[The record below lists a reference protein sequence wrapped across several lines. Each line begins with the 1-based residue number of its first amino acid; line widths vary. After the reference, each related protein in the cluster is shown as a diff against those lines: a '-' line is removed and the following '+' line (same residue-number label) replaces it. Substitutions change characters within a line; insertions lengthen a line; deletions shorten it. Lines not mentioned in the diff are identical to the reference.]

1 MSDNVKKAYAIVVYE
16 EISDEGKLKK
26 YMEIAPK
33 AFEEFGAKFL
43 CRGYPSI
50 IKENAQRERTVIIEF
65 PSVAKA
71 EQFYES
77 SKYKV
82 ALDTLEGGA
91 IRSFKICEA
100 YE

>member
-1 MSDNVKKAYAIVVYE
+1 MSDIVKKAYAVVVYE
-16 EISDEGKLKK
+16 EISDEEKLKK

-33 AFEEFGAKFL
+33 AFGEFGAKFL
-43 CRGYPSI
+43 SRGYPSI
-50 IKENAQRERTVIIEF
+50 IKENAKNERTVIIEF

-71 EQFYES
+71 EQFYDS

-82 ALDTLEGGA
+82 ALDKLAGGA

-100 YE
+100 YK

>member
-1 MSDNVKKAYAIVVYE
+1 MSDKIKKAYAIVVYE

-43 CRGYPSI
+43 SRGYPSI
-50 IKENAQRERTVIIEF
+50 IRENGKNERTVIIEF
-65 PSVAKA
+65 PSVSRA
-71 EQFYES
+71 EEFYNS

-82 ALDTLEGGA
+82 ALDTLADGA

-100 YE
+100 YQ